1 VLIDLVIK
9 TRIFGDHFAAKKFGD
24 QNTHFLVII
33 SQLENL
39 VIKTQ
44 LFGDQ
49 NTFFPSSLHV
59 QFSLL
64 IIC

>member
-1 VLIDLVIK
+1 L
-9 TRIFGDHFAAKKFGD
+9 FGDHFAAEKFGD

-33 SQLENL
+33 SQLEFL

-49 NTFFPSSLHV
+49 KNAHP
-59 QFSLL
+59 
-64 IIC
+64 

>member
-1 VLIDLVIK
+1 L
-9 TRIFGDHFAAKKFGD
+9 FGDHFAAKKFGD

-33 SQLENL
+33 SQLEFL

-49 NTFFPSSLHV
+49 KTIFPCINAILKYN
-59 QFSLL
+59 FSFDAL
-64 IIC
+64 